1 MSIFLLTNI
10 FFVYYNLVTKKLE
23 DKEVEEYI
31 DYSFDVP
38 EYQRKKI
45 VNGVT
50 HFLKNG
56 CENLSAQDE
65 DLIYYLS
72 NSIKCFINAF
82 TGKPITL

>member
-1 MSIFLLTNI
+1 M
-10 FFVYYNLVTKKLE
+10 
-23 DKEVEEYI
+23 
-31 DYSFDVP
+31 P

-72 NSIKCFINAF
+72 NYAF
-82 TGKPITL
+82 ESRSYGLQSSCVTLLTSLGDE